1 MIERNERNNVDNDLI
16 EMTKA
21 QLTSVEALY
30 EIAIE
35 STDANIVR
43 LAVAGMLATPAGSAY
58 LVMHGLNV

>member
-1 MIERNERNNVDNDLI
+1 MDPDLI

-30 EIAIE
+30 EIALE

-43 LAVAGMLATPAGSAY
+43 RAIAGLVATPAGMAF
-58 LVMHGLNV
+58 LEMHGLNA

>member
-1 MIERNERNNVDNDLI
+1 MDNDLI